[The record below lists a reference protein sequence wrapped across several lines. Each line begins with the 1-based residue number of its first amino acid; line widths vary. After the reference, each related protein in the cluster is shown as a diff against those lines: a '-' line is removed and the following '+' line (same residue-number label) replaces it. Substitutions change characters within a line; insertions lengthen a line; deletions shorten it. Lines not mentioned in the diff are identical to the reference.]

1 MAVFSRPCQLL
12 TYSSMNTA
20 AALLELQYATTSP
33 QDWHVKM
40 LDTCY
45 PGYTC
50 EPNNLDFAPYS
61 KKFGITVKQ
70 RLCPHSNKIIVFLTD
85 LISFDLTNVKSRF

>member
-1 MAVFSRPCQLL
+1 MFVIAQSMKMAVFSRPCQLL
-12 TYSSMNTA
+12 TYSYMNTA

-40 LDTCY
+40 LDSY

-50 EPNNLDFAPYS
+50 EPNNLDFALYS
-61 KKFGITVKQ
+61 KKFGMTGK
-70 RLCPHSNKIIVFLTD
+70 
-85 LISFDLTNVKSRF
+85 